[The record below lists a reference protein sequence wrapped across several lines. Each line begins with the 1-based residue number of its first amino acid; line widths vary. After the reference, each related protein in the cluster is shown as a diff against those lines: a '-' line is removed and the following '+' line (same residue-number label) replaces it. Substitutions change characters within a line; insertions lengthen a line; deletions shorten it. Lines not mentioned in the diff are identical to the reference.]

1 MLDYSKI
8 KLVIWDLDDTFWKG
22 TLSEGPIV
30 SIAENIQL
38 VRDLTD
44 RGIVN
49 SICSKNDYEPTV
61 QKLKELEVDDLFVF
75 KSIDWTPKGQ
85 RISKLIKDMG
95 LRPVNCLFLDDNIVN
110 LNEASYYSTELMVAE
125 PSEIAVLIEY
135 CRNTPVSDSKHK
147 RFNNYKVLEKKQEA
161 KENSED
167 NIAFLWSTNTKVEI
181 HKDCV
186 EQIDRIVELVGRT
199 NQLNFTKLRSTKEE
213 L

>member
-1 MLDYSKI
+1 MIDYSKI

-49 SICSKNDYEPTV
+49 SICSKNDYKPTV

-95 LRPVNCLFLDDNIVN
+95 LRPVN
-110 LNEASYYSTELMVAE
+110 
-125 PSEIAVLIEY
+125 
-135 CRNTPVSDSKHK
+135 
-147 RFNNYKVLEKKQEA
+147 
-161 KENSED
+161 
-167 NIAFLWSTNTKVEI
+167 
-181 HKDCV
+181 
-186 EQIDRIVELVGRT
+186 
-199 NQLNFTKLRSTKEE
+199 
-213 L
+213 

>member
-61 QKLKELEVDDLFVF
+61 QMTCLCSSLQTGLQKAKEL
-75 KSIDWTPKGQ
+75 
-85 RISKLIKDMG
+85 
-95 LRPVNCLFLDDNIVN
+95 
-110 LNEASYYSTELMVAE
+110 AS
-125 PSEIAVLIEY
+125 
-135 CRNTPVSDSKHK
+135 
-147 RFNNYKVLEKKQEA
+147 
-161 KENSED
+161 
-167 NIAFLWSTNTKVEI
+167 
-181 HKDCV
+181 
-186 EQIDRIVELVGRT
+186 
-199 NQLNFTKLRSTKEE
+199 
-213 L
+213 